1 MKYAKTILIGLLA
14 IISFG
19 YHNLD
24 INASSNMNKGI
35 YYDNVSYTDNVVFND
50 VDGVNFDYSANLI
63 RPGDYYEL
71 YFDVVNSTN
80 YNIAIT
86 DCVYNSDDEYIKYEL
101 TYADGSVINIGDT
114 IKKDESIRIKY
125 KVLYKKY
132 VVDDDYVFDTSFS
145 ILYEQVI

>member
-1 MKYAKTILIGLLA
+1 MKYAKVILVGLLA
-14 IISFG
+14 IIGFG
-19 YHNLD
+19 YHN
-24 INASSNMNKGI
+24 INADDNINNEI
-35 YYDNVSYTDNVVFND
+35 YYDNVSYTDNVVFKS
-50 VDGVNFDYSANLI
+50 VDGVNLLYSANLI
-63 RPGDYYEL
+63 QPGDYYEL

-101 TYADGSVINIGDT
+101 TYEDGNKINIGDI
-114 IKKDESIRIKY
+114 IKKGESIRLKY

-132 VVDDDYVFDTSFS
+132 VTKVDYVFDTSFS

>member
-1 MKYAKTILIGLLA
+1 MKYAKVILVGLLA
-14 IISFG
+14 IIGFG
-19 YHNLD
+19 YHN
-24 INASSNMNKGI
+24 INADDNINNGI
-35 YYDNVSYTDNVVFND
+35 YYDNVSYTDNVVFNN

-86 DCVYNSDDEYIKYEL
+86 DCIYNYDDEYIKYEL

-114 IKKDESIRIKY
+114 IKKGESIRIKY

-132 VVDDDYVFDTSFS
+132 VVEDDYVFDTSFS